1 MTLVVSW
8 VDGELTRAVVV
19 LVVVAVLPEDEF
31 ERVLFE
37 VELVIM

>member
-1 MTLVVSW
+1 MVESW
-8 VDGELTRAVVV
+8 VVGELTRVVVV